1 MRTSLSR
8 VRPGDAASPCGRR
21 EVGDLRRLLE
31 LRPGPSSETDP
42 DQNTELQYLRNIL
55 FEYMM
60 GKEPLV
66 SRGEGPLVSGGRS
79 RW

>member
-1 MRTSLSR
+1 M
-8 VRPGDAASPCGRR
+8 G
-21 EVGDLRRLLE
+21 ELRRLLE
-31 LRPGPSSETDP
+31 LRPLPGSETDP

-66 SRGEGPLVSGGRS
+66 SRAGGSSGAGQPELRPEV
-79 RW
+79 